1 MFSSWFDDKT
11 LQQELKRIQA
21 AQEDDDMFDQFEGL
35 EIEDGDGGE
44 EEEEETTPP
53 SVLTFGKNADYLA
66 SVKDRVWKRLLP
78 NSTLNNMEDFVFQHV
93 DTTQGIH
100 DITTPNGKQKVPGI
114 HLWGCTPE
122 GHSVA
127 VITKTFKPYFYAKIT
142 NAGDA
147 NHVKER
153 LETLLNPYRKD
164 DGRDKENVLKMEFV
178 NKLSMCGWSE
188 DRPAEPMLKITMA
201 DCSGINKARKALDYG
216 NRFVVPRDVPIPTYE
231 ANVQFEL
238 RFMVDHK
245 MGGCQWIKLKS
256 KTYKVIPPN
265 DSNRLSNC
273 TYEFHL
279 ESNNTQQAIECIPTQ
294 EKGDIA
300 PLRILSFDIECKKH
314 NKNVAGFVKAEDD
327 PVICVCCELEVY
339 GKGTIHRAA
348 FCYVEKRDQKVEP
361 IPYNAAKGELP
372 VDLFVYYR
380 ETEMILAV
388 IQYFVEC
395 DPDAF
400 TGWNI
405 GKFDFPYLFK
415 RAATLGIGAE
425 FVKFTRMMSSKARVR
440 EVVIQSK
447 AFGMKK
453 MCETTCEGRFVYDA
467 LDFMVFAQMEKFR
480 DYTLKSMA
488 KNLLGGEEKVD
499 IHFTQIKPLHEGSD
513 KDRARLVYYC
523 CVDAQLPLKILSAR
537 MGLVNG
543 IEQARVT
550 GVPIKWIL
558 GGQGRKTFSNIL
570 RFKKPYEVVPTR
582 SPKMNNIF
590 TAGGYVRKPI
600 IGYYLTPIVT
610 LDFASLYPS
619 IMQAF
624 NICYSTVVS
633 AQRAHEL
640 IRMGKYTYDDFNW
653 PPSFKKD
660 FCFVKPHIRL
670 GILPDLL
677 TQLLA
682 QRAFVKGLQ
691 KKLDKTKPEEKAL
704 WEVLENRQL
713 ALKLCCNSVYGFLK
727 AFILVDPRLM
737 SAVTDWGQTMIKKT
751 AEIVETRYKDNE
763 IVDRKACEK
772 MNIDFEQQPK
782 EGEPDLRPKMK
793 YSPRIIYGD
802 TAAYI
807 SLFYF
812 IVLLL
817 MFVFRILLWSILETL
832 AFKTSFVFKK
842 KLPNYVLLKW
852 LNPTSWRQSLSS
864 FVPSLLHPK
873 CILP

>member
-35 EIEDGDGGE
+35 EIEDGGE
-44 EEEEETTPP
+44 EEEEITPP
-53 SVLTFGKNADYLA
+53 SFSTFGKNADYLA

-93 DTTQGIH
+93 DTTQGMQEKI
-100 DITTPNGKQKVPGI
+100 PSI

-147 NHVKER
+147 NHVKDR
-153 LETLLNPYRKD
+153 LEHLLNPYRKD

-216 NRFVVPRDVPIPTYE
+216 NRFVVPRDLPIPTYE

-256 KTYKVIPPN
+256 KTYKVIPQNHP
-265 DSNRLSNC
+265 SRLSNC

-388 IQYFVEC
+388 IQYFIEC

-480 DYTLKSMA
+480 DYTLKAMA

-600 IGYYLTPIVT
+600 VGYYTTPIVT

-737 SAVTDWGQTMIKKT
+737 SAVTDWGQTMIKRT

-772 MNIDFEQQPK
+772 MNIDFEEQPK

-807 SLFYF
+807 SLFY
-812 IVLLL
+812 LL
-817 MFVFRILLWSILETL
+817 FC
-832 AFKTSFVFKK
+832 
-842 KLPNYVLLKW
+842 Y
-852 LNPTSWRQSLSS
+852 
-864 FVPSLLHPK
+864 
-873 CILP
+873 